1 MTLPDFITPKLI
13 RDFSRKANVTEEVF
27 EESLVDYV
35 TTQRI
40 TIDSRYVKDFLNRH
54 VEYLKKSPPR
64 VIWSYD
70 ASTHQDLAHK
80 VVSYLKGL
88 KTKDEYGHTYGKTV
102 TGLEIDRIPDEQAI
116 THALIKGWV
125 NREDF
130 KIICLYWRKT
140 KPKSF
145 VLFRYENQWK
155 EEVMWCKNGL

>member
-13 RDFSRKANVTEEVF
+13 REFSRKANVSEQVF

-54 VEYLKKSPPR
+54 VKFLEKAPPR
-64 VIWSYD
+64 VVWQYD
-70 ASTHQDLAHK
+70 ASSHMDLAHK
-80 VVSYLKGL
+80 VVSFLKNL

-102 TGLEIDRIPDEQAI
+102 TGLEIDRVPDEQAL
-116 THALIKGWV
+116 TTALIKGWV
-125 NREDF
+125 GREDL
-130 KIICLYWRKT
+130 KSICLYWRKT

-145 VLFRYENQWK
+145 VSFRTENDWK
-155 EEVMWCKNGL
+155 EEVRWCKNGL